1 MRRRP
6 SQAIVRYAT
15 PRATRTAERISSYR
29 IPKGGALSNSDADVL
44 VHRPRLVVVEL
55 GVNDE
60 VDHRRPAEETLATLE
75 RITRRLRKNG
85 AAVVV
90 VDTPFG
96 DFDREVYRQ
105 GFRDIARRQRVR
117 LVEHFYHGIVPSLTV
132 DGLHPSAE
140 GHALLAQ
147 RLGRGSTRDPQRRW
161 RRFWYRGA

>member
-1 MRRRP
+1 
-6 SQAIVRYAT
+6 
-15 PRATRTAERISSYR
+15 
-29 IPKGGALSNSDADVL
+29 
-44 VHRPRLVVVEL
+44 VVVEL

-96 DFDREVYRQ
+96 DFDRDVYRQ

-117 LVEHFYHGIVPSLTV
+117 LVEHFYDGIVPSLTV

-147 RLGRGSTRDPQRRW
+147 RLATSRCKTHRVRADFS
-161 RRFWYRGA
+161 